1 MENPRTI
8 NRFLLGLLAVYAAIA
23 IGGSVFL
30 GDVSI
35 LLYSIAAAAL
45 IFVGFG
51 LVAIINVIVFVPIF
65 WLMAKFSSHK
75 PKRGNSDNAVV

>member
-8 NRFLLGLLAVYAAIA
+8 NRFLLGLLAVYAAIT

-65 WLMAKFSSHK
+65 WLMAKFATHK
-75 PKRGNSDNAVV
+75 AKRGSSDGAVV

>member
-8 NRFLLGLLAVYAAIA
+8 NRFLLGLLAVYAATA

-35 LLYSIAAAAL
+35 LLYSIAAAAF

-51 LVAIINVIVFVPIF
+51 VVAIINVIVFVPIF
-65 WLMAKFSSHK
+65 WLMAKFATQK
-75 PKRGNSDNAVV
+75 PKRGSSDGAVV